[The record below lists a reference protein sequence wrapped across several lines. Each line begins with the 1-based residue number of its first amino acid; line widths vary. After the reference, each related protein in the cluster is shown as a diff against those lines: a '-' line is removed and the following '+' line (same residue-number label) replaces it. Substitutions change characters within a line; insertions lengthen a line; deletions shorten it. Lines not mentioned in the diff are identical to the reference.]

1 MDWYPRYYRDYMT
14 DTAQLSLTEHGAYA
28 LLLDHYYAIEQPLIE
43 DVVVAYRICSA
54 LTTGEQEAVEAV
66 LTQFFPVNGD
76 GCRHNARADKELERR
91 QAISARRSAAG
102 VRGGKANAK
111 QTPSKRVAL
120 ANTKNKE
127 QREKENRDKKQTT
140 NMQARA
146 AFAAW
151 WALYPKKIG
160 RAPTEKAWLKNWPAI
175 LSDAEASEK
184 LTAQIASE
192 QWTKEDG
199 KYIPN
204 PLTYINQRRWED
216 DIKSTG
222 LTETEHQRTEREAM
236 HL

>member
-1 MDWYPRYYRDYMT
+1 MDWYPRYYRDYIT
-14 DTAQLSLTEHGAYA
+14 DTAQLCLAEHGAYA
-28 LLLDHYYAIEQPLIE
+28 LLLDHYYATAQPLPK
-43 DVVVAYRICSA
+43 DLMAAYRICSA
-54 LTTGEQEAVEAV
+54 LTAEEQAAVEVV

-102 VRGGKANAK
+102 VKGGQANAK
-111 QTPSKRVAL
+111 QMPSKRTAN

-127 QREKENRDKKQTT
+127 QREKENRNKKQTT
-140 NMQARA
+140 NLQAGA

-160 RAPTEKAWLKNWPAI
+160 RAPAEKAWLKNWHRTDPELAT
-175 LSDAEASEK
+175 AK
-184 LTAQIASE
+184 LTEQIASE

-199 KYIPN
+199 KYVPN

-216 DIKSTG
+216 EAESYG
-222 LTETEHQRTEREAM
+222 PTETEHQRTEREAM
-236 HL
+236 NL